1 MKSGNYIQ
9 AIGRRKT
16 AVALVRFWAEGNKE
30 IIINGKNAED
40 YFDTLF
46 QLQNVSAPLRL
57 IQELKNYR
65 IMARVKG
72 GGKNAQ
78 SEALRLGIA
87 RALVT
92 LNASYKQAL
101 KEAGFL
107 KRDPREKERK
117 KFGLKRARRAPQWQ
131 KR

>member
-1 MKSGNYIQ
+1 MKSQYLQ

-16 AVALVRFWAEGNKE
+16 ATAIVRFFPGTEGEILINDKRLKEYFPTLSLQKPVLLPFEITKISPSQKIEVLVR
-30 IIINGKNAED
+30 
-40 YFDTLF
+40 
-46 QLQNVSAPLRL
+46 
-57 IQELKNYR
+57 
-65 IMARVKG
+65 G
-72 GGKNAQ
+72 GGKSAQ
-78 SEALRLGIA
+78 AEAVRLAIS
-87 RALVT
+87 RVLVKFDPN
-92 LNASYKQAL
+92 LKPIL